1 LAACA
6 AFTGC
11 GASGEN
17 AKEPAVAARAA
28 PVAPVAKDALG
39 ANPFKDK
46 SPLPLEAPP
55 FDRIHDADY
64 QPAIEEGMRRNLAE
78 VKTIAEQKEPPTFA
92 NTIDA
97 LERTASLLTRVLKVF
112 SAITKADTNEA
123 LQKVQ
128 ADTAPQLAGLHDS
141 IYLDAKLF
149 ARVRALFEARDRLG
163 LDAEQLYLVGKY
175 HRDFVL
181 AGARLSDADKTA
193 LRALNAEEAN
203 LTTDFEK
210 KLLAAT
216 NAAAVVV
223 EKRDELDGLDD
234 GAVAVAAEEAKRRG
248 LEGRFVLSLRNFTR
262 QPLLSS
268 LKNRDLRR
276 RLHEAALTRADRGG
290 GDDTRA
296 ICQRLAVLRAQ
307 KAKLL
312 GFPDYAAYT
321 LSDQMAKTPEAAID
335 LMTRMVPAAT
345 AKARGEL
352 AKMQALADAQA
363 KTAGERFPLAAWDW
377 SFYAEQV
384 RKAEFDLDDAVL
396 KPYFALDRVLRD
408 GVFFAANRL
417 YGLTFKERT
426 DVPPYHP
433 DVKVFEVDDA
443 DGSVRAIFY
452 ADYFARASKAGG
464 AWEDT
469 FVDASGLL
477 GTKCVVFN
485 VCNFTKPAAGQP
497 ALLSFDDV
505 TTMFHEF
512 GHALHAILSDVKY
525 PTLAGTN
532 VPRDFVEFPS
542 QFNEHWA
549 TEPSVL
555 ASYAKHVQTG
565 AAMPADLVEKIK
577 RSRTFDQGY
586 LTTAYLS
593 AALLDM
599 AWHTLPASAPPQDA
613 TAFETA
619 ALKRFHVDL
628 AEVPPRYRTP
638 YFAHIWEGGYAAGYY
653 AYLWA
658 EVLDHDAWYWFVEH
672 GGLTRE
678 NGKRFRD
685 LVLSRGGTQDA
696 ADLFKSFRGRDPS
709 VDPLLTERGLK

>member
-149 ARVRALFEARDRLG
+149 ARVRALFESRDRLG

-203 LTTDFEK
+203 LTTEFEK

-452 ADYFARASKAGG
+452 ADYFARSSKAGG

-613 TAFETA
+613 TAFETE